1 MAIGLATL
9 NKEVAPLLFLKK
21 PLAMKKYIL
30 TSFLMLTVAI
40 ATLAQ
45 QDEQLITV
53 TIKNS
58 SLLPKKITVISYQPG
73 ESGNVTTGVMLWP
86 VGSRKFKFKEGTK
99 IYIATDEQV
108 GTVMSGKRIDQ
119 DKPFL
124 TVTRASEGKSFEL

>member
-1 MAIGLATL
+1 
-9 NKEVAPLLFLKK
+9 
-21 PLAMKKYIL
+21 MKKYIF
-30 TSFLMLTVAI
+30 TSLLMMTAVIVA
-40 ATLAQ
+40 LAQ
-45 QDEQLITV
+45 QEDQMITV
-53 TIKNS
+53 TIRNS

-73 ESGNVTTGVMLWP
+73 ETGNGTTGVMLWP

-124 TVTRASEGKSFEL
+124 VVTKASEGKSFEL